1 MHFMAGKLDYG
12 SNTLVLLSL
21 AGGDPHHHLKGHP
34 PGLITSYQ
42 SSNELQSRLGN
53 MEEHTVLFS
62 SEYCI
67 AAQECL
73 SLSLVIGTCLEIG
86 LIFAMPVV

>member
-1 MHFMAGKLDYG
+1 MAGKLEDG
-12 SNTLVLLSL
+12 GNTLVLLSL

-34 PGLITSYQ
+34 PGLVTSYQ

-62 SEYCI
+62 SEDCI

-73 SLSLVIGTCLEIG
+73 SLSLRNGTCLEIC
-86 LIFAMPVV
+86 LIFALPVV